1 MVSATRIKF
10 LWKICKFLNVMDQKK
25 LIKEF
30 PNKGWRLRGLN
41 KLLKKAARNWNDGKM
56 KWQH

>member
-1 MVSATRIKF
+1 
-10 LWKICKFLNVMDQKK
+10 MDQKK